1 MKPEAK
7 TATQTL
13 LNERLKLS
21 AELEALQNKI
31 RGLDLAIEL
40 LNAGARTLDNA
51 PAQRGRGISETI
63 RTLLSE
69 AGDDGLTVQQTIEL
83 AAERGQDVNKTSVSS
98 LLSRMKRA
106 GEVTYRRKRYA
117 LK

>member
-13 LNERLKLS
+13 LDERSRL
-21 AELEALQNKI
+21 AAQMDALENKI

-40 LNAGARTLDNA
+40 LNAGARPQESL
-51 PAQRGRGISETI
+51 PSQRGRGISETI
-63 RTLLSE
+63 RTLLKE
-69 AGDDGLTVQQTIEL
+69 AGDEGLTVQQTIEL
-83 AAERGQDVNKTSVSS
+83 AAQRGQDVNKTSVSS

-106 GEVTYRRKRYA
+106 GEVAYRRKKYSLR
-117 LK
+117 